1 MSFPLTIYAG
11 DTALAEIRQNGLT
24 PDMISCV
31 FGASGSA
38 KWLAIAGLDIALF
51 EQWLPQRRKSNP
63 IDLFGT
69 SIGAFKLAAAAR
81 AKPHAA
87 LASLADNYTRQHFDA
102 NASAEDIQISAYNTL
117 QAMLGPDPLA
127 GAKEILQ
134 NPKFRFA
141 CGAVRVDDWL
151 AAPSPIVK
159 KLGFAKGFFASALS
173 SQGLR
178 GLCHRSIFADPRIT
192 EDFVATDG
200 FPVERLS
207 LTADTLANALVAS
220 GSLPVI
226 MPGVR
231 FSDMPER
238 IYHDGGLLDYHP
250 IPSAFWPQQD
260 GLTLYPHFY
269 EHLTRRWFDKFFPWH
284 KVKRHELDKVVL
296 ISPSQAFTRSLPGGR
311 IPDRQDFRIFHKQPE
326 LRQQRWQEVIA
337 QSHSLGD
344 AFLALM
350 QSGDIATQVK
360 PFPLRG

>member
-11 DTALAEIRQNGLT
+11 DGALAEIRQNGLT
-24 PDMISCV
+24 PDMISNV

-51 EQWLPQRRKSNP
+51 EHWLPRRRKLDP

-81 AKPHAA
+81 KNPSVA
-87 LASLADNYTRQHFDA
+87 LANLATNYTQQHFDA
-102 NASAEDIQISAYNTL
+102 NSTAEDVQASAYDTL
-117 QAMLGPDPLA
+117 QTMLGPDPIV
-127 GAKEILQ
+127 GAREILQ

-141 CGAVRVDDWL
+141 CGAVRIDGWL
-151 AAPSPIVK
+151 AAPNPTRK
-159 KLGFAKGFFASALS
+159 KLGFAKGFFTSALS
-173 SQGLR
+173 SNGLR

-192 EDFVATDG
+192 SNFLATDG
-200 FPVERLS
+200 FPVERQN
-207 LTADTLANALVAS
+207 LTAETLADALVAS

-231 FSDMPER
+231 FADQPDR

-269 EHLTRRWFDKFFPWH
+269 DRLTRRWFDKFFPWH
-284 KVKRHELDKVVL
+284 RVKRHELDKVVL
-296 ISPSQAFTRSLPGGR
+296 ISPSPSFARSLPGGR

-326 LRQQRWQEVIA
+326 LRMQRWQEVIA
-337 QSHSLGD
+337 QSHRLGD
-344 AFLALM
+344 AFLTLM
-350 QSGDIATQVK
+350 QSGDIAVHVK
-360 PFPLRG
+360 QLPR